1 LHLSARSTLRAARL
15 DRRWKR
21 RTFSASTKPSFR
33 KVQALQHLCCRQA
46 STNSKWPQA
55 FTSNLMN
62 VSMAR
67 DQQMSNAIAGFTNA
81 LAYGA
86 ARPVG

>member
-33 KVQALQHLCCRQA
+33 KVQALQHLLQA
-46 STNSKWPQA
+46 GINEQQMA
-55 FTSNLMN
+55 AGIYSNLMN